1 MGSML
6 LPAFEL
12 HEPRTVEEA
21 AGLARDLGPGKFDFL
36 AGGTDLLPNY
46 KWTLN
51 ARPHVI
57 SLLRVAGIDT
67 ISPTR
72 IGALATL
79 KRIEGSESLAKA
91 LPVIPKTAAL
101 IASPLIRASGTLGGN
116 LMLENRCFFFNQ
128 SEPWRASKG
137 YCMKADGDV
146 CLVVPQKEICYATFS
161 ADLPAPLIALGASI
175 ELVSAEGKRVVPLS
189 SFYAGDGIARNSKKP
204 GEILSG
210 VVLQQEAQRL
220 RASYQKLRL
229 RDSWDFPEAGVAVA
243 ARSQGGVVEELR
255 LVSNAMEMTPR
266 VHDDL
271 TSNYVGRPWA
281 KEWIDEL
288 SQKVMESVRPVK
300 NTFFSPEYRKRMTKV
315 LARRALL
322 EVSGPVG

>member
-1 MGSML
+1 ML
-6 LPAFEL
+6 LPSFEL
-12 HEPRTVEEA
+12 HEPRTLDEA
-21 AGLARDLGPGKFDFL
+21 AALARDLGPGQFDFL

-57 SLLRVAGIDT
+57 SLLRVAGLDS

-79 KRIEGSESLAKA
+79 KRIEESETLAKT
-91 LPVIPKTAAL
+91 LPVIPETARL

-146 CLVVPQKEICYATFS
+146 CLVVPQKEKCYATFS
-161 ADLPAPLIALGASI
+161 ADLPAPLIALNASV
-175 ELVSAEGKRVVPLS
+175 ELMGAEGKRVVPLS
-189 SFYAGDGIARNSKKP
+189 SFYAGDGIARNLRKP
-204 GEILSG
+204 GEILSS
-210 VVLQQEAQRL
+210 VVIQEEAQRL

-229 RDSWDFPEAGVAVA
+229 RDSWDFPEAGVAAA
-243 ARSQGGVVEELR
+243 ARAKAGVVEELR
-255 LVSNAMEMTPR
+255 VVSNALEMTPR
-266 VHDDL
+266 AHDDL
-271 TSNYVGRPWA
+271 TSKYVGREWA

-288 SQKVMESVRPVK
+288 AQKVMDSVRPVK

-322 EVSGPVG
+322 EVAGIC